1 MIYNNK
7 LAKSELLKIANDTN
21 NFLKNFINKQN
32 KTFLLKAMRYGI
44 FSGGK
49 KIRSEM
55 TSNKNLI
62 MNRSLYTIISLAILL
77 RKYGF

>member
-1 MIYNNK
+1 MIHNNK

-49 KIRSEM
+49 KIRS
-55 TSNKNLI
+55 K
-62 MNRSLYTIISLAILL
+62 
-77 RKYGF
+77 F